1 MTVTIVKVFLLRTT
15 SFHHHVRPRQPSK
28 SFEELSQAECPAR
41 ERAVNEQHQS
51 VESASASCACCR
63 QCQSLVCCESDSTAE
78 RKDMPF
84 PRKHH
89 ESKRPKFG
97 VIEEGSARRES
108 VLHCRG
114 SARDFQLR
122 QVDDDSGRSRAV
134 DLEGALHAS
143 HPFLYRDQAAAEMD
157 DIPEARVAGEGAA
170 FGECD
175 SHCL

>member
-1 MTVTIVKVFLLRTT
+1 LTVTIVKVFLLRTT

-63 QCQSLVCCESDSTAE
+63 QCQSLVCGQGRYQESCH
-78 RKDMPF
+78 DMPF
-84 PRKHH
+84 PGKHH
-89 ESKRPKFG
+89 ESERSKPRS
-97 VIEEGSARRES
+97 IEEDSARRES

-122 QVDDDSGRSRAV
+122 QVDDDSGRPRAV
-134 DLEGALHAS
+134 DVEGALHAS

-175 SHCL
+175 SLCL